1 MHPLHN
7 GSQVTARPARKTTS
21 GTMGYFS
28 ESNDNNAPSYPG
40 ADFFNDQIDEFK
52 NALAVMGIAYDET
65 KVDHLAQLFI
75 SVSKSVPVYSA
86 TTVYTYGDIVQK
98 TIGGVKK
105 FFQWYSNVE
114 SLAGKDPELD
124 ANRRTGWSDD
134 TKPFYW
140 LPYSPKVAGE
150 TIYWDTDST
159 PENMVVG
166 IGQQLP
172 VAVYHT
178 LAAVKPEWIDETDNT
193 LINIPDRQGRFV
205 RGADGTTWLAGETH
219 EDGVRNIT
227 ASLKGGYLHSFNGYT
242 TEVMNNYVNGAFSAV
257 QSPVSDDVD
266 GGTGSTTNATIDVT
280 FDASRV
286 VPTADE
292 NQPRAYIE
300 WVGYAL

>member
-1 MHPLHN
+1 MHKLQN
-7 GSQVTARPARKTTS
+7 GSQVTLRPARKPQI
-21 GTMGYFS
+21 GTGGYFS
-28 ESNDNNAPSYPG
+28 ESNDNGAPSYPG
-40 ADFFNDQIDEFK
+40 ADYFNDQIEEFM

-75 SVSKSVPVYSA
+75 SVSKSIPVYSA

-150 TIYWDTDST
+150 TIYWDTDTT

-178 LAAVKPEWIDETDNT
+178 LAAAKPEWVDATDNT
-193 LINIPDRQGRFV
+193 LINIPDRRGRFG
-205 RGADGTTWLAGETH
+205 RAADGTTWLAGETH
-219 EDGVRNIT
+219 EDQNKAHTHNYATRGQLLTRSVGGDGNFWEAVAQSAT
-227 ASLKGGYLHSFNGYT
+227 SSQGGSEAQPKG
-242 TEVMNNYVNGAFSAV
+242 
-257 QSPVSDDVD
+257 
-266 GGTGSTTNATIDVT
+266 
-280 FDASRV
+280 
-286 VPTADE
+286 
-292 NQPRAYIE
+292 YIE

>member
-28 ESNDNNAPSYPG
+28 ESNDSNAPSYPG

-65 KVDHLAQLFI
+65 KVDHLARLFI

-150 TIYWDTDST
+150 TIYWDTDTT
-159 PENMVVG
+159 PENMVLG

-178 LAAVKPEWIDETDNT
+178 LAAAKPEWVDGVDNT
-193 LINIPDRQGRFV
+193 LLNIPDRQGRFT
-205 RGADGTTWLAGETH
+205 RAANGTTWLAGETH
-219 EDGVRNIT
+219 EDAIRNLTGVVGSSVAI
-227 ASLKGGYLHSFNGYT
+227 
-242 TEVMNNYVNGAFSAV
+242 NGAPNPAGVFQSAGIGSF
-257 QSPVSDDVD
+257 QYQ
-266 GGTGSTTNATIDVT
+266 GGGSTSLTVD

-286 VPTADE
+286 VPTANE
-292 NQPRAYIE
+292 NQPKSFIE
-300 WVGYAL
+300 WVGYSL